1 MLDLFRT
8 TKLAVSKYARA
19 QFRRIFYSP
28 NTIRYVVEWR
38 CLEAAV
44 KADGRTFDRIMD
56 GGCGSGEMLR
66 KMLDGGFAKSGVGIE
81 LDPQLFTLLKENI
94 GDRSNVE
101 VINAGLEK
109 IPLTDNYV
117 DAIMTTQ
124 VLEHIVDHESVAAE
138 FYRVLQPGGLLLAGV
153 PHPPEPFPNA
163 AHVREGYT
171 EADLRALFE
180 PLGFVACSFDYYL
193 IDSTIEKI
201 LAADKLPLRGSFLPI
216 SWADKEKHLSTEERR
231 KRTPFGILGVFTKP

>member
-1 MLDLFRT
+1 MKKFLRSL
-8 TKLAVSKYARA
+8 S
-19 QFRRIFYSP
+19 RRYLLTQ
-28 NTIRYVVEWR
+28 NTIRYHVEWR
-38 CLEAAV
+38 CLEAAM
-44 KADGRTFDRIMD
+44 KADGRTFNRIMD
-56 GGCGSGEMLR
+56 GGCGSGEMMR
-66 KMLDGGFAKSGVGIE
+66 KMLDAGFAKSGVGVE
-81 LDPQLFTLLKENI
+81 PDPQLFALLQENI
-94 GDRSNVE
+94 GGRPNVQT
-101 VINAGLEK
+101 VQSGLEK
-109 IPLTDNYV
+109 IPLADNYV

-153 PHPPEPFPNA
+153 PHPPEPFPND

-180 PLGFVACSFDYYL
+180 PLGFVARSFDYYL

-201 LAADKLPLRGSFLPI
+201 LAADKLPFRGSFLPI
-216 SWADKEKHLSTEERR
+216 SWADKEKYLSTEERR